1 MQDFARVFILS
12 IDNRKTIDKM
22 KSKNILYLLLGL
34 LVTLS
39 ISSCDDDDSRNYV
52 ICPNEVPYNA
62 LVTVKPNADNTSVY
76 LQLDD
81 KTTVF
86 PSNLAK
92 SPFGTKE
99 VRALAVLNEVNDK
112 TEGYD
117 KTAFVG
123 RLDSIRTKDLA
134 ANLGDDN
141 AKTYGTDPVEIVK
154 DWVTIAEDGYLTL
167 RFRTNWGGMKT
178 HLINLV
184 ATNPDK
190 PYELTLYHDANGDAS
205 NYAADGLVA
214 FRITSLPDTE
224 GKTVDLTLKWN
235 SFSGEKTATFKY
247 CSRKQTGKLDLK
259 TKNPASLVVGDMSGS
274 LTSTKYY

>member
-1 MQDFARVFILS
+1 
-12 IDNRKTIDKM
+12 M
-22 KSKNILYLLLGL
+22 KRKNIYLLMLGL
-34 LVTLS
+34 LMTLS
-39 ISSCDDDDSRNYV
+39 FVSCDDDDKSPYC
-52 ICPNEVPYNA
+52 IYPAPGSYYNA

-81 KTTVF
+81 NTTVF
-86 PSNLAK
+86 PSNMAK

-99 VRALAVLNEVNDK
+99 VRALAYLENTNDK
-112 TEGYD
+112 TAGYD
-117 KTAFVG
+117 KTMWVN
-123 RLDSIRTKDLA
+123 RIDSIRTKGLATDL
-134 ANLGDDN
+134 GTDN

-167 RFRTNWGGMKT
+167 RFRTNWGGMQT

-184 ATNPDK
+184 ATNADT

-205 NYAADGLVA
+205 RYAADGLVA
-214 FRITSLPDTE
+214 FNLSSLPDTG

-247 CSRKQTGKLDLK
+247 CSRKQSG
-259 TKNPASLVVGDMSGS
+259 ASLSGLS
-274 LTSTKYY
+274 DGTYLQMKMIK

>member
-1 MQDFARVFILS
+1 
-12 IDNRKTIDKM
+12 M
-22 KSKNILYLLLGL
+22 KSKNILYLMLGL
-34 LVTLS
+34 LATLS
-39 ISSCDDDDSRNYV
+39 FSSCDDDDDNRNYV
-52 ICPNEVPYNA
+52 ICPGPALEPYNA
-62 LVTVKPNADNTSVY
+62 LVTVKPDAENTSVY
-76 LQLDD
+76 FQLDD

-99 VRALAVLNEVNDK
+99 VRALAYLKKVNDK
-112 TEGYD
+112 TDGYD
-117 KTAFVG
+117 MTAFVG
-123 RLDSIRTKDLA
+123 RLDSIRTKDMA
-134 ANLGDDN
+134 VNLGDNN

-178 HLINLV
+178 HFINLV
-184 ATNPDK
+184 ATNPNK
-190 PYELTLYHDANGDAS
+190 PYELTLYHDANGDAD

-247 CSRKQTGKLDLK
+247 CSRKQTGKLDIK
-259 TKNPASLVVGDMSGS
+259 TLNPASLEVGNMSGS
-274 LTSTKYY
+274 LTSAKYY